1 MRKLCYYSG
10 CVTDTEWA
18 EQLATHT
25 EWCHCREPRCNGDT
39 EQPRHSDYQHNHVD
53 SSGLQVTNTLIVESV
68 KVSEQE
74 QHKTV
79 FVSYF

>member
-1 MRKLCYYSG
+1 MRNLCCYSG

-39 EQPRHSDYQHNHVD
+39 GQPRHSDYQHNHVD
-53 SSGLQVTNTLIVESV
+53 SSGLQVTNT
-68 KVSEQE
+68 
-74 QHKTV
+74 
-79 FVSYF
+79 